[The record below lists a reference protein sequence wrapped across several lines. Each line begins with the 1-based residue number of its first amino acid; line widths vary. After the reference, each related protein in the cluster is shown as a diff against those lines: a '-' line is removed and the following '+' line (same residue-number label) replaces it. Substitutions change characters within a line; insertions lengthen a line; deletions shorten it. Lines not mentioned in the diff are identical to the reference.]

1 VAAHTAPRIGYG
13 LDESERVVGAG
24 IAAVRDLLA
33 EMSLYRRQTVV
44 VPLLSLGDYLCSC
57 VARGSIGGVAGG
69 FGLDAEASLVQP
81 GVGIDYRLYNKAIG
95 AR

>member
-1 VAAHTAPRIGYG
+1 MAAHTAPRIGYG

-57 VARGSIGGVAGG
+57 VARGSIGGVTGG
-69 FGLDAEASLVQP
+69 SGLGGPIGVAEDLF
-81 GVGIDYRLYNKAIG
+81 
-95 AR
+95 ARQARPVMGFAPR